1 MYNLSILFT
10 LVILGVIFNNVV
22 FAVNIYERKN
32 KVNRKIEKYITK
44 ENIVKVLF
52 FVSLITMIMFIFK
65 EKLLELDFYYALLV
79 LVLLIKFIIVKL
91 YHL

>member
-10 LVILGVIFNNVV
+10 PVILDVIFNNVV

-79 LVLLIKFIIVKL
+79 FALLIKFIIVKL